1 MASFNDMKIA
11 PFTQVGVMG
20 PRVGRNKA
28 AVEGACH
35 NFSLSWIADIMRNP
49 AGAAKDRMAE
59 LGRHA
64 GGANPV
70 LQKMF
75 GDRWG
80 LEGATGADELITQI
94 HGLITKDVFAY
105 KQYIANEVL
114 SGLCGNVGKGC
125 LYSFWFSG
133 GVVGAE
139 GGAHSVAFFP
149 NKHGGKVAIHFFDP
163 NFGEYLLTEDEF
175 GSFWGTLTRQYGPML
190 YHWMRSCTT
199 TSPLILAGR

>member
-11 PFTQVGVMG
+11 SFTQVGVMG

-35 NFSLSWIADIMRNP
+35 NFSLSWIADIARNP
-49 AGAAKDRMAE
+49 SGSASERMAG
-59 LGRHA
+59 LGKRA

-75 GDRWG
+75 GDRWSS
-80 LEGATGADELITQI
+80 EGATGADTLITQI
-94 HGLITKDVFAY
+94 HGLITKDVFGY
-105 KQYIANEVL
+105 KQYNANEIL
-114 SGLCGNVGKGC
+114 SGLRDNVGKGC

-139 GGAHSVAFFP
+139 GGAHSVAFYP
-149 NKHGGKVAIHFFDP
+149 GKHGGKVAIHFFDP
-163 NFGEYLLTEDEF
+163 NFGEFLFNEDEF
-175 GSFWGTLTRQYGPML
+175 NGFWGTLTNQYGPMRH
-190 YHWMRSCTT
+190 HWMRGCGTT
-199 TSPLILAGR
+199 APMILAGR